1 MTDIFIPILWICI
14 NANCEFMQP
23 QWHSTNE
30 DECRQMVISQ
40 KKKIR
45 KMAEK
50 AKGTIDV
57 LEGTCVDARIRNNG
71 VSMSG
76 V

>member
-14 NANCEFMQP
+14 NGTCEFMQP

-30 DECRQMVISQ
+30 EDCKQMVISQ

-57 LEGTCVDARIRNNG
+57 LEGTCTDARIRNG
-71 VSMSG
+71 VSMTG